1 MFFNKKLISSTNK
14 NLKKLNYLLEK
25 NNINDLI
32 YVLGNKKEIFK
43 RNFLAGIFRGIG
55 IGIGVTIITA
65 ILVYILQKIVKLNIP
80 VIGEYIIDIL
90 NIIEKNKY

>member
-1 MFFNKKLISSTNK
+1 MFLNK
-14 NLKKLNYLLEK
+14 NLKKLNNLLEK

-32 YVLGNKKEIFK
+32 YILGNTKEIFK

-55 IGIGVTIITA
+55 IGIGVTLLSAVLI
-65 ILVYILQKIVKLNIP
+65 YFLQKIVRLNIP
-80 VIGEYIIDIL
+80 ILGEYIIDLL